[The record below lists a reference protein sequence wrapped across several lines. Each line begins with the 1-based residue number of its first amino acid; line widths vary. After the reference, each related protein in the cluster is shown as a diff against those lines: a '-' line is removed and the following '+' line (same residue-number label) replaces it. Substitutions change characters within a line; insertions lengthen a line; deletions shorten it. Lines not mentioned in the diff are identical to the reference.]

1 MTKVVH
7 VSGRRKKAVARA
19 TAKPGKGIIR
29 VNRQLLSNY
38 STEFN
43 RLKMLEPITIAG
55 DLAKNID
62 LNINVFGGGIA
73 SQTEAIRLVIARA
86 LVEITKNKQLKA
98 DYLIYDRH
106 LLVADVR
113 KNESSK
119 PNDSKPRAK
128 RQFTK
133 R

>member
-128 RQFTK
+128 
-133 R
+133 